1 MSMCND
7 SKVMVR
13 GSTTSEKEE
22 TKGRP
27 IFYFTE
33 AKVKCV
39 Q

>member
-7 SKVMVR
+7 SKVMVK
-13 GSTTSEKEE
+13 GSTTSEEE
-22 TKGRP
+22 TKGLP